1 MECQTAEA
9 MTTPMVKGRTLPDS
23 RNESGRAKMR
33 PVHEARAIGLQ
44 RLMASSVGAGRRI
57 LETATRASSVLS
69 RPTAAMP
76 SSTRPITTSQ
86 ECRTVGLSSPPQV
99 SARKSGRRSSGS
111 HRRGAYTCT
120 AMSDTSAGGRFSGQV
135 VVVTGSAMGIGRA
148 TAIRFASE
156 GAAVA
161 CLDIEQEKN
170 EATAAD
176 ASALGAQTVAL
187 ACDVRS
193 RAEQEAAILAVVER
207 WGRIDVLV
215 ACAGMYVGGPLPD
228 IPLERWD
235 DLVAVNLTGVLVSNS
250 LVSPIMIEQGRGAI
264 INVSSMAGKTSWPN
278 SAEYSATKSGVIG
291 VTRSAAMELGPH
303 GITVNAV
310 CPGNTLTAM
319 VRRVAAEIGATLDM
333 TGDRWL
339 AMRAEDTAL
348 KRLAEPEEI
357 AGVIAF
363 LASDDARYITGQSIG
378 VDGGLIL
385 S

>member
-1 MECQTAEA
+1 
-9 MTTPMVKGRTLPDS
+9 
-23 RNESGRAKMR
+23 
-33 PVHEARAIGLQ
+33 
-44 RLMASSVGAGRRI
+44 MA
-57 LETATRASSVLS
+57 
-69 RPTAAMP
+69 
-76 SSTRPITTSQ
+76 
-86 ECRTVGLSSPPQV
+86 
-99 SARKSGRRSSGS
+99 
-111 HRRGAYTCT
+111 
-120 AMSDTSAGGRFSGQV
+120 DTSSAGRFSGQV
-135 VVVTGSAMGIGRA
+135 VVITGSATGIGRA

-161 CLDIEQEKN
+161 CLDIEQEEN

-176 ASALGAQTVAL
+176 ASALGAQTIAL

-193 RAEQEAAILAVVER
+193 HAEQEAAIVAVVER

-215 ACAGMYVGGPLPD
+215 ACAGVYVGGPLPG
-228 IPLERWD
+228 ISLERWD

-250 LVSPIMIEQGRGAI
+250 LVSPIMIEQGGGAI
-264 INVSSMAGKTSWPN
+264 VNISSMAGKTSWPN

-310 CPGNTLTAM
+310 CPGNTLTEM

-363 LASDDARYITGQSIG
+363 LASDDARYITGQSIE